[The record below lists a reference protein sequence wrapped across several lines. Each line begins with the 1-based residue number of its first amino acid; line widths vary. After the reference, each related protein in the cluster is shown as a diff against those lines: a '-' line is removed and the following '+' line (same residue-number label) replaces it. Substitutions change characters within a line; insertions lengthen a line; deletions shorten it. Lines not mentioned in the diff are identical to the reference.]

1 MKKIFAF
8 LTAFLLSISMS
19 TQAQTTHITL
29 NWGHGGHTMGSATAT
44 FDSNTLTN
52 LTHVTTSIQGAQ
64 LLGYYQNASYNNESM
79 KVINADGTLVPNSGF
94 TDADGKWK
102 CTNENITLY
111 ALFNIYSLIYR
122 LPSLDGTGY
131 SQNYVDNPNYYVA
144 APGTSIPLI
153 DADVPGFE
161 FQGWYLEETFETQV
175 NAIDRG
181 WAPTNTNRIIRLYG
195 KLSEPITYTLSY
207 SIPDGVAAPSPANP
221 TTYTI
226 ADVPLTLNAPGA
238 REHYTFTYWKTDENN
253 LLLNHQ
259 ITRNNLGNYTLTAGW
274 SPVNYTFTVHC
285 QQGMAVYN
293 LLYDEVIH
301 GGPITDTADWVYTLP
316 YQATVQLTLDYN
328 NCNHDYT
335 FDGLEIIVDGDTV
348 SNFEGIF
355 ESSEN
360 VSDNRA
366 GWLTIVG
373 NTTITFKSTNSVYNI
388 GYSYLPGKI
397 DHCDPDPDFP
407 DDRTKDHCVLISDY
421 WQNPDRL
428 TQTFICDSDEPINTI
443 RTLAGT
449 EDATHGGGAITFE
462 GWYTDAALTDTVG
475 YPAIPA
481 HTHFTSLPHFYAKW
495 NAPIQY
501 RDQGGAAYSG
511 SMTGLPVND
520 YWCGPDVALPAPATR
535 IGYTFGGWYDNSEC
549 TGDPITVVPDDYAFR
564 LSNSNLPVVY
574 AKWIADTYDVTY
586 DKGANG
592 TGSIDAGTK
601 THDVNFTLSSS
612 TFTREGY
619 TQTGWSTSDGG
630 DKAYDLGGTYTA
642 NEAVTLYP
650 FWTVNSHTLTW
661 VANGGTLEG
670 GTAAGTTDYGT
681 SLTPPTATRDGYI
694 FAGWSPEVPATM
706 PDEDATYTATWTLDI
721 FELLDNKTEGD
732 SYYNTYQEKVDAG
745 TAIDIRYVRSFTA
758 GRWATFALPFS
769 YSYRN
774 EANQTFRGQV
784 YQLVS
789 SKYEKIGN
797 DAYLTLN
804 CMPAT
809 SGFVANKPYILIPT
823 VDIENPVFENVKL
836 KDIAENPYT
845 VSDLS
850 GTGTVKFV
858 NTTYRQRID
867 NNGDHRVIFLQNNQ
881 LHYPGGVVNMN
892 AFRGYFYMEED
903 YNPIYHSPVR
913 VRIVNDKGEQIET
926 LPEEAE
932 ETPAEVKKYIED
944 GILIIERAGIKY
956 DAKGH
961 KLN

>member
-19 TQAQTTHITL
+19 TQAQTTNITL

-64 LLGYYQNASYNNESM
+64 LLGYYQNASYDNESM

-111 ALFNIYSLIYR
+111 ALFNIYNLIYR

-274 SPVNYTFTVHC
+274 EPNNYSLTVHC
-285 QQGMAVYN
+285 QTGMAVWVGGT
-293 LLYDEVIH
+293 LVTDDEDLQVSWPYDSRTQISFDLSETNRDYAFNGIE
-301 GGPITDTADWVYTLP
+301 I
-316 YQATVQLTLDYN
+316 TLDGEPVDLD
-328 NCNHDYT
+328 HDDVWEWYSHAQS
-335 FDGLEIIVDGDTV
+335 GL
-348 SNFEGIF
+348 
-355 ESSEN
+355 
-360 VSDNRA
+360 VSDR
-366 GWLTIVG
+366 GGYVTLKG
-373 NTTITFKSTNSVYNI
+373 NTVITYKSTNLEDVI
-388 GYSYLPGKI
+388 IYSYLPSMI

-407 DDRTKDHCVLISDY
+407 DDRTKDHCVMISDY
-421 WQNPDRL
+421 WQDPDRL
-428 TQTFICDSDEPINTI
+428 TQTVVFDIDEPVNTI
-443 RTLAGT
+443 KDLSSMSFG
-449 EDATHGGGAITFE
+449 DGQITWG
-462 GWYTDAALTDTVG
+462 GWYTDAALTTPIG
-475 YPAIPA
+475 TPAIPA
-481 HTHFTSLPHFYAKW
+481 HAHFTSYPHFYAKW

-501 RDQGGAAYSG
+501 FDQGGTAYSG
-511 SMTGLPVND
+511 STTGLPVYD
-520 YWCGPDVALPAPATR
+520 YWCGPDVALPNPAER

-549 TGDPITVVPDDYAFR
+549 TGDPITVVPDDYAFHH
-564 LSNSNLPVVY
+564 STGNLPAVY
-574 AKWIADTYDVTY
+574 AKWIADTYNVTY

-592 TGSIDAGTK
+592 TGSIDVGTK

-630 DKAYDLGGTYTA
+630 DKAYNLGGTYTA

-681 SLTPPTATRDGYI
+681 SLTPPTATRSGYT

-706 PDEDATYTATWTLDI
+706 PDADATYTATWTLDA
-721 FELLDNKTEGD
+721 FALLDDKTEGD
-732 SYYNTYQEKVDAG
+732 SYYETYQEKVDAG
-745 TAIDIRYVRSFTA
+745 AAINIRYVRSFTA
-758 GRWATFALPFS
+758 GNWATIALPFN
-769 YSYRN
+769 YSFRN
-774 EANQTFRGQV
+774 KANQTFRGQV
-784 YQLVS
+784 YTLIS
-789 SKYEKIGN
+789 SQYEKRGN
-797 DAYLTLN
+797 DVCLILN
-804 CMPAT
+804 CMINT
-809 SGFVANKPYILIPT
+809 TGIIANKPYILIPDE
-823 VDIENPVFENVKL
+823 DISNPVFENVTL
-836 KDIAENPYT
+836 KNIAENTYT
-845 VSDLS
+845 VSDIS
-850 GTGTVKFV
+850 GTGTIRFI

-867 NNGDHRVIFLQNNQ
+867 RDGDKRVIFLQNSM

-892 AFRGYFYMEED
+892 AFRGYFYMEDD
-903 YNPIYHSPVR
+903 YTLLHAPVR
-913 VRIVNDKGEQIET
+913 VRLMNDMGEQIET

-932 ETPAEVKKYIED
+932 ETPAEVKKYIEN